1 MEIGSLFDN
10 LALGLSVAATMQ
22 NLLWCLA
29 GAVIGTAVGVLPG
42 VGPVATMALLLPVTY
57 ALPADGALIMLAGI
71 YYGAQY
77 GGSTTA
83 ILVNLPGESSSVV
96 TTLDGYQ
103 MARQGRA
110 GPALAIAA
118 LGSFFAGCVATIA
131 IAAAAPPLTRLAQ
144 QFAPADYFSLMLL
157 GLVFSIVLARG
168 SVIKAFGMVFLGM
181 LLGLVGTDVNTGNER
196 FTFGISELFDGLGFV
211 PLAMGVFGIAE
222 IIANLT
228 NRERRDLVSSKVE
241 NLWPTKEDFRRSRA
255 PILRGTVL
263 GGLLG
268 LLPGGGAVL
277 GSFSSYTLEKWLS
290 KTPEK
295 FGTGMIEGVAGPE
308 SANNAAAQTSF
319 IPMLTLGI
327 PSNAVMAMMI
337 GGMMIHGI
345 IPGPQVMEQKP
356 GLFWGVIVSMWFGN
370 LMLVV
375 LNLPMIGIWVRL
387 LLVPYRLLAI
397 AVLFFCCI
405 GVYSLNNSANEVLF
419 IAAFGLLGYLLMK
432 LDCEPAPLLLGFLL
446 GPMMEVYMR
455 RAMLLSRGDPWIFLQ
470 RPLSIAFLVLAAL
483 LLLLVIVPTIRK
495 SREVAFQDTD

>member
-1 MEIGSLFDN
+1 MALDGLLAN

-22 NLLWCLA
+22 NLMWCLM

-57 ALPADGALIMLAGI
+57 VLPAEGALIMLAGI

-118 LGSFFAGCVATIA
+118 IGSFFAGCVATIL
-131 IAAAAPPLTRLAQ
+131 IAAAAPPLTQLAQ
-144 QFAPADYFSLMLL
+144 KFAPADYFSLMVL

-168 SVIKAFGMVFLGM
+168 SVVKAFGMVFLGM
-181 LLGLVGTDVNTGNER
+181 LLGLVGTDVNTGNLR
-196 FTFGISELFDGLGFV
+196 FTFDISDLFDGLGFV
-211 PLAMGVFGIAE
+211 PLAMGIFGIAE

-228 NRERRDLVSSKVE
+228 NPERRDLVSSKVS
-241 NLWPTKEDFRRSRA
+241 NLWPSREDFRRSRW
-255 PILRGTVL
+255 PILRGTAL
-263 GGLLG
+263 GSILG

-277 GSFSSYTLEKWLS
+277 GSFSAYTLEKKVS

-308 SANNAAAQTSF
+308 AANNAAAQTSF

-345 IPGPQVMEQKP
+345 IPGPQVMEQRP
-356 GLFWGVIVSMWFGN
+356 GLFWGMIVSMWFGN
-370 LMLVV
+370 LMLIV
-375 LNLPMIGIWVRL
+375 LNLPMIGLWVRL

-419 IAAFGLLGYLLMK
+419 IAAFGLLGYLLIK
-432 LDCEPAPLLLGFLL
+432 LDCEPAPLLLGFIL

-455 RAMLLSRGDPWIFLQ
+455 RAMLLSRGDPWVFVQ
-470 RPLSIAFLVLAAL
+470 RPLSLTFLVLAGI
-483 LLLLVIVPTIRK
+483 LLLLVVLPFIRK
-495 SREVAFQDTD
+495 GREAAFQE